1 MPSSNSTTPGTLS
14 FADDGSIPNNLAL
27 PFMRYR
33 GGIDFAGSP
42 KPEKLIEKT
51 FAENGSGEMLRNGMY
66 PYAYPYARYHST
78 IHEAMGV
85 ARAKVHFGGDK
96 GHEIEIVLGDV
107 VILPAGTGRQCLT
120 QSPDLTVIRDYPPT
134 GKFDLRRGS
143 KAEQSKALAA
153 IPKVPQPVADPVS
166 GPEGPPP
173 ALWPA

>member
-14 FADDGSIPNNLAL
+14 FADDGSNPNNLAL

-33 GGIDFAGSP
+33 GGVDLAGSP
-42 KPEKLIEKT
+42 EPENLIEKT
-51 FAENGSGEMLRNGMY
+51 FAENGTGEMLRNGT
-66 PYAYPYARYHST
+66 YPYARYHST

-85 ARAKVHFGGDK
+85 ARGRAKVRFGGDK

-107 VILPAGTGRQCLT
+107 VILPAGTDRQCLT
-120 QSPDLTVIRDYPPT
+120 QSPDLTVIGDYPPT
-134 GKFDLRRGS
+134 GKFDLCRGS
-143 KAEQSKALAA
+143 KAEQSKARAA

>member
-1 MPSSNSTTPGTLS
+1 MPSSNSTTPGTHS
-14 FADDGSIPNNLAL
+14 FADDDSIPNNLAL

-33 GGIDFAGSP
+33 GGIDLAGSP
-42 KPEKLIEKT
+42 EPEKLIEKT
-51 FAENGSGEMLRNGMY
+51 FAENGTGEMLRNGM
-66 PYAYPYARYHST
+66 YPYARYHST

-85 ARAKVHFGGDK
+85 ARGRARVRFGGDK

-107 VILPAGTGRQCLT
+107 VILPAG
-120 QSPDLTVIRDYPPT
+120 
-134 GKFDLRRGS
+134 KFDLCRGS

-153 IPKVPQPVADPVS
+153 IPKVPQPVADLVS

>member
-1 MPSSNSTTPGTLS
+1 MMPSPNSTARGTHS

-27 PFMRYR
+27 PFMRHR

-42 KPEKLIEKT
+42 EPENLIEKT
-51 FAENGSGEMLRNGMY
+51 FAENDSGEMLRNGL
-66 PYAYPYARYHST
+66 YPYARYHSI
-78 IHEAMGV
+78 IHEAIGV
-85 ARAKVHFGGDK
+85 ARGRAKVRFGGDD
-96 GHEIEIVLGDV
+96 GHEIKIVLGDV

-120 QSPDLTVIRDYPPT
+120 QSPDLTVIGDYPPT
-134 GKFDLRRGS
+134 GKFDLCRGS

-153 IPKVPQPVADPVS
+153 IPKVPKPVADPVS

>member
-33 GGIDFAGSP
+33 GGIDLAGSP
-42 KPEKLIEKT
+42 EPEKLIEKT
-51 FAENGSGEMLRNGMY
+51 FAENGTGEMLRNGM
-66 PYAYPYARYHST
+66 YPYARYHST

-85 ARAKVHFGGDK
+85 ARGRAKVRFGGDK

-107 VILPAGTGRQCLT
+107 VILPAGTDRQCLT
-120 QSPDLTVIRDYPPT
+120 QSPDLTVIGDYPPT
-134 GKFDLRRGS
+134 GKFDLCRGS